1 MKSAL
6 RESQDASDTMELEK
20 AALEEAFKRTI
31 KVKRN
36 AKWTEDSW
44 HLNLKFTCHLFF
56 ELLEQGC
63 LLADVHVA
71 EQKHQVQS
79 LFLIKHF
86 QLHEE
91 EKGML
96 VDRVEDLTN
105 KLYASEKSLRQLKER
120 RLSRKAKLSAATAAA
135 AAASGAAAAAGAAA
149 AGPTTANANTADQ

>member
-1 MKSAL
+1 MS
-6 RESQDASDTMELEK
+6 
-20 AALEEAFKRTI
+20 
-31 KVKRN
+31 N
-36 AKWTEDSW
+36 AKE
-44 HLNLKFTCHLFF
+44 
-56 ELLEQGC
+56 
-63 LLADVHVA
+63 
-71 EQKHQVQS
+71 HQVQS

-135 AAASGAAAAAGAAA
+135 AAAASGAAAAAGAAA
-149 AGPTTANANTADQ
+149 AGPTTANANAADQ

>member
-1 MKSAL
+1 MS
-6 RESQDASDTMELEK
+6 
-20 AALEEAFKRTI
+20 
-31 KVKRN
+31 N
-36 AKWTEDSW
+36 AKE
-44 HLNLKFTCHLFF
+44 
-56 ELLEQGC
+56 
-63 LLADVHVA
+63 
-71 EQKHQVQS
+71 HQVQS

-135 AAASGAAAAAGAAA
+135 AAAAASGAAAAAGAAA
-149 AGPTTANANTADQ
+149 AGPTTASANAADQ